1 MNRDDY
7 SQRQK
12 AKDAEYAR
20 QYKAWIK
27 SLPVD
32 KRRELE
38 AQGLDAPDLARH
50 GNGSA
55 KGDAADSPLMRE
67 GDDRSRILGAH
78 RTTLRISQSATTR
91 PHGPP
96 PAMCWARC
104 STTPTPV

>member
-27 SLPVD
+27 SLSPD
-32 KRRELE
+32 ERRQLE
-38 AQGLDAPDLARH
+38 RQGLAEPDLARH

-55 KGDAADSPLMRE
+55 KGLSL
-67 GDDRSRILGAH
+67 IH
-78 RTTLRISQSATTR
+78 ISEPTR
-91 PHGPP
+91 PY
-96 PAMCWARC
+96 
-104 STTPTPV
+104 